1 MRETHLYIVKRLVGL
16 LAICALSW
24 TAVPPS
30 GATDGLVAA
39 PATPSQNSPEN
50 QARRSGEPGAPGS
63 DDASDDADGRGVKVG
78 LGRVFFEIGPTGRW
92 LALVPDWMEGNSVIT
107 GGGFVVIAVD
117 ESGAVVELANTARET
132 ADGLHAAER
141 SADLPRVYEGIAGG
155 ARYPLAQRDD
165 DGDGSEDEDRLDG
178 VDNDG
183 DGRVDEDYAAI
194 GDQMIALGYGATGD
208 DGKTLL
214 QIHQE
219 CYTWTLPHID
229 GMVAMKLSV
238 RNVSDRTLD
247 NVYIGTVIR
256 RRSGFSVSTQDLA
269 SSDGG
274 ERLVSKGILLSGGSE
289 AGADEAVA
297 ALFFAEPATDD
308 VSWLTGVAS
317 DNRPMVDLVQTYL
330 ALENDAEGEPSRDE
344 ESGGDGNAP
353 RESTGIESSD
363 QTAYGFSPNLGT
375 LAPGDEITVYTAV
388 LVVPGIDK
396 IDRAIED
403 AYRTVVGD
411 GTHRMVPPPVSV
423 TRRSLWGTY
432 KTKPA
437 TDDGAPAGVTIV
449 LENARGQGIGAGDVS
464 YLNGVDLSRA
474 EVSEAAN
481 GDLLLALTGELYE
494 EIADTRGRVELHGRL
509 RNGEFIDIV
518 LNPAE
523 ADQRSEKVDGISE
536 AQYWSRPGKLDIA
549 LLTGSPNPFRDA
561 TTIFYEV
568 PASVS
573 DEDGTALNFFN
584 PIHTSVKIYNVAGRL
599 VSILVDTIHT
609 PGRYNTQWNAIDES
623 GSGVAS
629 GVYYIKLQ
637 IGKKHVTKRLIQ
649 LK

>member
-1 MRETHLYIVKRLVGL
+1 
-16 LAICALSW
+16 
-24 TAVPPS
+24 
-30 GATDGLVAA
+30 
-39 PATPSQNSPEN
+39 
-50 QARRSGEPGAPGS
+50 
-63 DDASDDADGRGVKVG
+63 
-78 LGRVFFEIGPTGRW
+78 
-92 LALVPDWMEGNSVIT
+92 
-107 GGGFVVIAVD
+107 
-117 ESGAVVELANTARET
+117 
-132 ADGLHAAER
+132 
-141 SADLPRVYEGIAGG
+141 
-155 ARYPLAQRDD
+155 
-165 DGDGSEDEDRLDG
+165 
-178 VDNDG
+178 
-183 DGRVDEDYAAI
+183 
-194 GDQMIALGYGATGD
+194 MIALGYGATGD

-247 NVYIGTVIR
+247 NVYIGTLIR

-269 SSDGG
+269 TSDGG
-274 ERLVSKGILLSGGSE
+274 ERLVSKGILLSGDSG
-289 AGADEAVA
+289 GDPGQPAVA
-297 ALFFAEPATDD
+297 AVFFAEPATDD

-317 DNRPMVDLVQTYL
+317 DNRRIEDLVQTYL
-330 ALENDAEGEPSRDE
+330 ALENDAEVEPLPDP
-344 ESGGDGNAP
+344 ESGGDGDTP
-353 RESTGIESSD
+353 RESTGIESSGR
-363 QTAYGFSPNLGT
+363 TAYGISPNLGA
-375 LAPGDEITVYTAV
+375 LAPGDEIVVYTAV
-388 LVVPGIDK
+388 LVVPSIDK
-396 IDRAIED
+396 VDRAIED

-411 GTHRMVPPPVSV
+411 GTHRMVPPPLSV
-423 TRRSLWGTY
+423 TRRSMWGTY

-437 TDDGAPAGVTIV
+437 TDDGGLPGVTIV

-464 YLNGVDLSRA
+464 YLSGIDLSRA
-474 EVSEAAN
+474 EESEAAN
-481 GDLLLALTGELYE
+481 GDLRLALTGELYE

-509 RNGEFIDIV
+509 RNGEFIDVV

-536 AQYWSRPGKLDIA
+536 AQYWSRPGKLDKA

-561 TTIFYEV
+561 TTVFYEV

-609 PGRYNTQWNAIDES
+609 PGRYNTQWNAVDDN

>member
-1 MRETHLYIVKRLVGL
+1 MRETYPYIFKRLVGL
-16 LAICALSW
+16 LAICALLW
-24 TAVPPS
+24 TAVLPS
-30 GATDGLVAA
+30 GATDDVVAA
-39 PATPSQNSPEN
+39 PAAPYQNSLEN

-63 DDASDDADGRGVKVG
+63 DDASDDAVGRGVKVG

-141 SADLPRVYEGIAGG
+141 SADLPPVYEGIAGG

-194 GDQMIALGYGATGD
+194 GDQMIALGYGASGD
-208 DGKTLL
+208 DDKTLL

-269 SSDGG
+269 PSDGG

-289 AGADEAVA
+289 AGTGEAVA

-317 DNRPMVDLVQTYL
+317 DNRRMVDLVQTYL
-330 ALENDAEGEPSRDE
+330 ALEIDAEGEPSPDE
-344 ESGGDGNAP
+344 ESGGDGDTP

-375 LAPGDEITVYTAV
+375 LAPGDEIVVYTAV

-423 TRRSLWGTY
+423 TRRSMWGTY

-449 LENARGQGIGAGDVS
+449 LENARGQGIGADDVL
-464 YLNGVDLSRA
+464 YLNGIDLSRA
-474 EVSEAAN
+474 DVSEAAN
-481 GDLLLALTGELYE
+481 GDLRLALTGGLYE
-494 EIADTRGRVELHGRL
+494 EIAETRGRVELHGRL

-523 ADQRSEKVDGISE
+523 ADQQSEKVDGISE
-536 AQYWSRPGKLDIA
+536 AQYWSRPGKLDMA

-609 PGRYNTQWNAIDES
+609 PGRYNTQWNAVDES

>member
-1 MRETHLYIVKRLVGL
+1 MRETHLYIFKRLVGL
-16 LAICALSW
+16 LAICALLW

-30 GATDGLVAA
+30 GATDDVVAA
-39 PATPSQNSPEN
+39 PATPSQNSLEN
-50 QARRSGEPGAPGS
+50 QARRSGEPGAPS
-63 DDASDDADGRGVKVG
+63 SEDASDDADGRGVKVG

-117 ESGAVVELANTARET
+117 ESGAVVELANTA
-132 ADGLHAAER
+132 ADGLHAVER
-141 SADLPRVYEGIAGG
+141 SAGLPPVYEGIAGG

-247 NVYIGTVIR
+247 NVYIGTLIR

-269 SSDGG
+269 PSDGG

-317 DNRPMVDLVQTYL
+317 DNRRMVDLVQTYL
-330 ALENDAEGEPSRDE
+330 ALENDAKGEPSPDE
-344 ESGGDGNAP
+344 ESGGDGDAP

-375 LAPGDEITVYTAV
+375 LAPGDEIVIYTVV

-423 TRRSLWGTY
+423 TRRSMWGTY
-432 KTKPA
+432 KTKSA
-437 TDDGAPAGVTIV
+437 TDDGVPAGVTIV

-481 GDLLLALTGELYE
+481 GDLLLALTGGLYE
-494 EIADTRGRVELHGRL
+494 EIAETRGRVELHGRL

-561 TTIFYEV
+561 TTIYYEV

-599 VSILVDTIHT
+599 ESILVDTIHT
-609 PGRYNTQWNAIDES
+609 PGRYNTQWNAVDES